1 MGDIPVSLMILMAVT
16 AAVLV
21 RGFFMQEA
29 GYLKYPFLAAA
40 VVAGWF
46 IPQAI
51 GLANDV
57 RLPEGGYDVTMIYA
71 AMSLIAAV
79 IGDRWKSGAPVVNTW
94 VYNDTR
100 LAIGAAV
107 LSAIGAAAFTL
118 ILNTTADRTA
128 DGLTTGVVTIY
139 YFLYALQ
146 YMGLAIALL
155 LLLRKFSWVTF
166 GIVAFDYSSVS
177 GFVLFGGRRGAALDV
192 AFITICAFWFAR
204 RILLPRLLMI
214 AGMVFGALMVN
225 VAGEYRQLVA
235 TINKNSSEPRLPTF
249 QEFMEIPFLDHFR
262 DTTSKGSYEVKNAI
276 YYIASA
282 LQNSTYD
289 FGTHYWNFFVF
300 RYIPAQLLGADLKQ
314 SLMFDVPNDPSRIYD
329 YTRHI
334 GTTYTGFAD
343 TFSAFSF
350 PGIFVFTVI
359 AAIMTKWWS
368 AALAGDFQARLFYC
382 ATVAT
387 AMESIT
393 HSTEWF
399 FIFLPQVFIFTLPI
413 LYWARERKAEEY
425 LPPQRVGA
433 NARWQVRPSNQM
445 PRISGN

>member
-1 MGDIPVSLMILMAVT
+1 MSDIPISLMILMVVT

-21 RGFFMQEA
+21 RGFFLQEA

-51 GLANDV
+51 GLAKDV
-57 RLPEGGYDVTMIYA
+57 RLPEGAYDLTMIYA

-79 IGDRWKSGAPVVNTW
+79 VGDRWKSRVPVANTW
-94 VYNDTR
+94 VYNETR
-100 LAIGAAV
+100 LAIGAMV
-107 LSAIGAAAFTL
+107 LSAIGAVAFAL
-118 ILNTTADRTA
+118 ILRGGAETSTE
-128 DGLTTGVVTIY
+128 GTGTGIVTIY
-139 YFLYALQ
+139 FFLYALQ
-146 YMGLAIALL
+146 YMGLALALL
-155 LLLRKFSWVTF
+155 LLLQKFSWFTF

-192 AFITICAFWFAR
+192 AFITICAFWFTR

-214 AGMVFGALMVN
+214 AGMIFGALMVN
-225 VAGEYRQLVA
+225 VAGEYRQLIA

-249 QEFMEIPFLDHFR
+249 QEFMEIPFLDHFH
-262 DTTSKGSYEVKNAI
+262 DTTTKGSFEVKNAI

-282 LQNSTYD
+282 FQNGTYD
-289 FGTHYWNFFVF
+289 YGAHYWNFFVF
-300 RYIPAQLLGADLKQ
+300 RYIPAQFLGADFKQ
-314 SLMFDVPNDPSRIYD
+314 SLMFELPNDPSRIYD
-329 YTRHI
+329 YTRHV

-343 TFSAFSF
+343 TFSGFSF
-350 PGIFVFTVI
+350 LGIFVFTLI
-359 AAIMTKWWS
+359 AAIMTKWWA
-368 AALAGDFQARLFYC
+368 AALAGDFKSRLVYC

-399 FIFLPQVFIFTLPI
+399 FIFLPQVFIFTFPI
-413 LYWARERKAEEY
+413 LYWARERRAEGY
-425 LPPQRVGA
+425 STPQMAGTS
-433 NARWQVRPSNQM
+433 ARWQVRQSSRT
-445 PRISGN
+445 PRTVGN